1 MSSAGSWIDG
11 VITHNRGP
19 IEATAARLAETH
31 QAGGLIYTAGS
42 GHSLAMVMETF
53 FRAGGL
59 AIVKPLFRPEL
70 LPLNGALRATEV
82 EREVGIG
89 RGLVTAAGPEPRDSV
104 IVFSNSG
111 RNPYPVE
118 IAEESRRHGAAV
130 IAFTSVE
137 ASRQSDPRATRR
149 LYEVADI
156 ILDTWTPVGDVSR
169 PPGEPVTSPLSTLS
183 CCALWTEILAAV
195 VELDPTMPLWRSAN
209 QDGND
214 GFNQSLTEQLRSGI
228 PEL

>member
-11 VITHNRGP
+11 VIAHNRGP

-195 VELDPTMPLWRSAN
+195 VELDPTIPLWRSAN

-214 GFNQSLTEQLRSGI
+214 GFNQSLTEQLRSRI